1 MKNHTVTK
9 KTTLDNIPIGA
20 SVRIADIHIQ
30 GMARRRLLD
39 FGFLRD
45 ELVEVVSRSPFGD
58 PTAYRVKGSLIAL
71 RREEAKKIEVVL

>member
-1 MKNHTVTK
+1 MKDHTATPK
-9 KTTLDNIPIGA
+9 ITLDSVPIGA
-20 SVRIADIHIQ
+20 SVRIADMHIY

-45 ELVEVVSRSPFGD
+45 EPIEVVSRSPFGD
-58 PTAYRVKGSLIAL
+58 PTAYRVKGTLIAL